1 MADFSYEFYT
11 IHVDSLTSSTGNVFT
26 SHLFRPI
33 KDVVQ
38 VSVLTVNFDASTSVS
53 NVAYLYVDQLT
64 SMFNENT
71 GERSGD
77 SIVSNP
83 INKDRTRGALARFNV
98 ASSGRTIYNQQDY
111 STQTQFIHPIEK
123 IDRINV
129 RLFDENGDSLI
140 TISNTFV
147 SFRFTCMRDNLSPI
161 SKKEKKRTK

>member
-1 MADFSYEFYT
+1 MADCSYEFYT

-98 ASSGRTIYNQQDY
+98 AS
-111 STQTQFIHPIEK
+111 
-123 IDRINV
+123 
-129 RLFDENGDSLI
+129 
-140 TISNTFV
+140 
-147 SFRFTCMRDNLSPI
+147 
-161 SKKEKKRTK
+161 